1 MRPVLLA
8 IALAV
13 ASCLTLSAASAGV
26 HARISKSGQ
35 TMDVFVRGV
44 HYYSWPVSTGRGRYA
59 TPSGTFRPQRLERRW
74 YSTKYN
80 NAPMHYAVFYSGGYA
95 SMPPPRSATSG
106 APPRTAACAWRR
118 RTPASSSR
126 WSARTGPPAPA
137 SRSRAS
143 RSGGPLMPNFHASPS
158 RCQHV
163 LTFFIPRFPD
173 ALELCDAA

>member
-95 SMPPPRSATSG
+95 IHATAEVRHLG
-106 APPRTAACAWRR
+106 R
-118 RTPASSSR
+118 PASHGCVRLAPSHARQFFSLVSSHGA
-126 WSARTGPPAPA
+126 ART
-137 SRSRAS
+137 RITITR
-143 RSGGPLMPNFHASPS
+143 
-158 RCQHV
+158 
-163 LTFFIPRFPD
+163 
-173 ALELCDAA
+173 